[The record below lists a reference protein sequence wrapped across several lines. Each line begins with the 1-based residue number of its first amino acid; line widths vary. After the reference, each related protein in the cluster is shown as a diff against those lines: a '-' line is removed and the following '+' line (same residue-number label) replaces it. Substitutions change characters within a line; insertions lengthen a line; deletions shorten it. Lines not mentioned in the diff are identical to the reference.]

1 MGTTL
6 RESTKD
12 ILLSIGLI
20 VIGTVALVTIM
31 TTTGERRISGAEAMT
46 FATMPAIY
54 SGFLI
59 GLSGLF
65 LFGAVR
71 RSQLTARQN
80 SAEPSNEPENEQSE
94 GPSRRTIALRTGATL
109 AILLV
114 YTVLLEFVQFWILTT
129 AFLALMFFI
138 FGQRSPLKV
147 GLVSACGG
155 TAFYALFILALD
167 LPI

>member
-1 MGTTL
+1 MS
-6 RESTKD
+6 ESSKD

-20 VIGTVALVTIM
+20 VIGAVALVTIM
-31 TTTGERRISGAEAMT
+31 TTTGERRISGAEVMT

-59 GLSGLF
+59 ALSGLY

-71 RSQLTARQN
+71 RFRLTERQN
-80 SAEPSNEPENEQSE
+80 SAESSTKTENEPST
-94 GPSRRTIALRTGATL
+94 GPTLRTIALRTVATL
-109 AILLV
+109 VALLA
-114 YTVLLEFVQFWILTT
+114 YTLLLEFVHFWILTT
-129 AFLALMFFI
+129 AFLALMFLI
-138 FGQRSPLKV
+138 FGQRSPLRV
-147 GLVSACGG
+147 GLVSICGG